1 MIADNKFM
9 ISAIVI
15 MAKAPTP
22 NEVKTRL
29 IPHLKPEMAALLY
42 HNFLLDKIEQV
53 KSVEK
58 AKFFIAYMPDNSESY
73 FKKIAPDFDLILQI
87 GNDLGDRLGYVSNK
101 LFNKGFKKVVILDS
115 DTPNLPTEYIRKAIA
130 GLRNSDIIIG
140 PCEDGGYYLIGL
152 KSPTTDIFKNIP
164 WSTSNVAN
172 VTVKRAKEIGLKSS
186 SLKYWYDID
195 TIDDL
200 KRLKKDLD
208 GSEKKKFSENTC
220 NFLSKLQI
228 L

>member
-1 MIADNKFM
+1 MINDNKFM
-9 ISAIVI
+9 TNAIVI
-15 MAKAPTP
+15 MAKAPKP

-29 IPHLKPEMAALLY
+29 IPHLKPDMAALLY

-53 KSVEK
+53 KNIEK
-58 AKFFIAYMPDNSESY
+58 AKFFIAYMPDNSVNY

-87 GNDLGDRLGYVSNK
+87 GNDLGDRLIYVSNK

-115 DTPNLPTEYIRKAIA
+115 DTPNLPTEYIRQAIA
-130 GLRNSDIIIG
+130 GLKTSDMVIG

-152 KSPTTDIFKNIP
+152 KAPTPDIFKNIP
-164 WSTSNVAN
+164 WSTSK
-172 VTVKRAKEIGLKSS
+172 VTNITIKRAEAIGLKSFF
-186 SLKYWYDID
+186 LKYWYDVD

-200 KRLKKDLD
+200 RRLKNNLENSK
-208 GSEKKKFSENTC
+208 EKEISENTH

-228 L
+228 

>member
-1 MIADNKFM
+1 M

-15 MAKAPTP
+15 MAKAPKP

-29 IPHLKPEMAALLY
+29 IPHLKPDMAALLY
-42 HNFLLDKIEQV
+42 NNFLLDKIEQV
-53 KSVEK
+53 KSIEK
-58 AKFFIAYMPDNSESY
+58 AEFFIAYMPDNSENY

-87 GNDLGDRLGYVSNK
+87 GNDLGDRLVYVSNK

-115 DTPNLPTEYIRKAIA
+115 DTPNLPTEYIRKAII
-130 GLRNSDIIIG
+130 GLETSDIIIG

-152 KSPTTDIFKNIP
+152 KLPTPDIFKNIP
-164 WSTSNVAN
+164 WSTSEVVN
-172 VTVKRAKEIGLKSS
+172 VTVKRAEAICLKSCF
-186 SLKYWYDID
+186 LKYWYDID

-200 KRLKKDLD
+200 KRLKKDLED
-208 GSEKKKFSENTC
+208 SKEKKFSENTD

-228 L
+228 

>member
-1 MIADNKFM
+1 M

-15 MAKAPTP
+15 MAKAPKP

-29 IPHLKPEMAALLY
+29 IPHLKPDMAALLY

-53 KSVEK
+53 KSIEK
-58 AKFFIAYMPDNSESY
+58 AEFFIAYMPDNSENY

-87 GNDLGDRLGYVSNK
+87 GNDLGDRLVYVSNK

-115 DTPNLPTEYIRKAIA
+115 DTPNLPTEYIRKAIIR
-130 GLRNSDIIIG
+130 LETSDIIIG

-152 KSPTTDIFKNIP
+152 KLPTPDIFKNIP
-164 WSTSNVAN
+164 WSTSEVVN
-172 VTVKRAKEIGLKSS
+172 VTVKRAEAICLKSS
-186 SLKYWYDID
+186 FLKYWYDID

-200 KRLKKDLD
+200 KRLKKDLED
-208 GSEKKKFSENTC
+208 SKEKKFSENTD

-228 L
+228 

>member
-1 MIADNKFM
+1 MINDNKFM

-29 IPHLKPEMAALLY
+29 IPHLKPDIAALLY

-53 KSVEK
+53 KSVQK
-58 AKFFIAYMPDNSESY
+58 TKFFIAYMPADSEKY

-87 GNDLGDRLGYVSNK
+87 GNDLGDRLSYVSNK
-101 LFNKGFKKVVILDS
+101 LFDKGFKKVVILDS
-115 DTPNLPTEYIRKAIA
+115 DTPNLPTEFIRKAIA
-130 GLRNSDIIIG
+130 GLKTSDIVIG

-152 KSPTTDIFKNIP
+152 KTPTPDVFKNIP
-164 WSTSNVAN
+164 WSTSK
-172 VTVKRAKEIGLKSS
+172 VTNITIKRAEAIGLKSS
-186 SLKYWYDID
+186 FLKNWYDID

-200 KRLKKDLD
+200 RRLKKDLEK
-208 GSEKKKFSENTC
+208 SEGKKISENTH

-228 L
+228 